1 MRRRLA
7 TAIVTTVAIGTAYG
21 NLVVT
26 PSPTAQSS
34 LLPVSTPGDVVFSVR
49 NTGTTSVQITGVQPS
64 FPASVDNNGCLNFT
78 ITPGTATL
86 APNQQQQFKVDV
98 AALTPA
104 GDYHCSYT
112 LMTSP
117 SMSLPPIEARFSVS
131 TTPADGNVQPTA
143 MDFGTQGSGTFELQ
157 TLYTTNYAAGSA
169 TSMMLAINGDA
180 TNTIVFGPPCDDQ
193 TTCGIASIGQ
203 NATAQV
209 SIKCAPRVFNSPV
222 SATVDATFFGSGGS
236 GTFGSTTVTCLTGA
250 GGGSLTFNP
259 DPVVILGQAN
269 QQATPVSV
277 MIDRAGSGAGS
288 AVLTDAS
295 VMGDPS
301 LAIVECG
308 GASSC
313 SGLSLSFPAT
323 LNVYCT
329 PQAGNSGSLT
339 VSDSASE
346 TGTVTVDCA
355 PTMGSGSGTMT
366 PFITVSPPSLNF
378 PPTPVGTST
387 TMGGSAQIGNSGTGD
402 LDNIEIAI
410 GGINPGDFTVSP
422 CETGSPCT
430 VTVGSPPQDITVQF
444 TPSGIGTRSAYL
456 SITSNDVAHSPT
468 TIQLGGSGTGAILDV
483 IDPANNVLDF
493 GTIPRGQAFPKTIVV
508 GDSGNAALDVTIS
521 GVSAPY
527 SATPMMEAVP
537 AMGSNTIQVTCQSST
552 VSPSNDQTFTLT
564 SAEATSG
571 SPQTIT
577 AHCAIA
583 DTLVQVMPTQ
593 LAFGE
598 HRVGSPEATL
608 DVTVTNPATSSAPA
622 QIHHITLA
630 SSKTGLSLVPS
641 DTTTSLA
648 PGQTAT
654 VTLHLATA
662 AETDLAGETLD
673 VDVDGAM
680 LHIPVTGKVVT
691 PASRVAPAELDL
703 GQACV
708 GTQVSGQVSLIN
720 TGTATLALTD
730 APVMDQ
736 NFVASFV
743 MPTAYPSTL
752 APGTSAVTTVSPA
765 MSAMGTVTGT
775 LEWKDDVP
783 SDYHIPVTLDYV
795 SSGTAISPAALDFG
809 TLPVDS
815 PGSSELI
822 TIQNCDPVPGSVKIR
837 SLRSSQGP
845 IGAWT
850 LSPNIGSS
858 AQLDAKGAETVTV
871 HFQPPGRGRYQA
883 ELQLDTPTGIQKIRL
898 LGEGTGRELD
908 DTSVYACSCSG
919 GNAGGGWP
927 ILLALVAIV
936 RRRRGSSS
944 PR

>member
-21 NLVVT
+21 SLVVT

-34 LLPVSTPGDVVFSVR
+34 LIPVSTAGDVVFSVR
-49 NTGTTSVQITGVQPS
+49 NTGTTSVQITGMSPS
-64 FPASVDNNGCLNFT
+64 FPAAVDNDGCLSFT

-98 AALTPA
+98 ASLTAP

-112 LMTSP
+112 VTTSP
-117 SMSLPPIEARFSVS
+117 PSTMPPIEARFSVS
-131 TTPADGNVQPTA
+131 ATPSDGNVQPTA
-143 MDFGTQGSGTFELQ
+143 MDFGTQGSGSFELQ
-157 TLYTTNYAAGSA
+157 TLYATNYAGGSA
-169 TSMMLAINGDA
+169 TSLMLSINGDT

-193 TTCGIASIGQ
+193 TTCSVSSIGP

-209 SIKCAPRVFNSPV
+209 SVKCAPRVFNSPV
-222 SATVDATFFGSGGS
+222 SATVDTAYFGSNGS

-250 GGGSLTFNP
+250 GGGTLSFNP
-259 DPVVILGQAN
+259 DPVVIFGQAN

-277 MIDRAGSGAGS
+277 MINRFGSGGGS

-313 SGLSLSFPAT
+313 TGLSMPFPAT

-329 PQAGNSGSLT
+329 PSTGTAGSLSVT
-339 VSDSASE
+339 DDASE
-346 TGTVTVDCA
+346 TGTVTVDCT
-355 PTMGSGSGTMT
+355 PTTGSGTT
-366 PFITVSPPSLNF
+366 PFMTVSPPSLSF
-378 PPTPVGTST
+378 PGTPVGMST
-387 TMGGSAQIGNSGTGD
+387 TMGGSAQIGNSGTAD
-402 LDNIEIAI
+402 LDNIQISI
-410 GGINPGDFTVSP
+410 GGINPGDFSVSP
-422 CETGSPCT
+422 CGGGSAGACM
-430 VTVGSPPQDITVQF
+430 VGVGSPPQDITVRF

-456 SITSNDVAHSPT
+456 SITSNDAMHSPT
-468 TIQLGGSGTGAILDV
+468 TIPLGGSGTGAILDV
-483 IDPANNVLDF
+483 IDPANNVIDF
-493 GTIPRGQAFPKTIVV
+493 GTIPRGQAFGKTITV
-508 GDSGNAALDVTIS
+508 GDIGNAPLTVTIN
-521 GVSAPY
+521 GVAAPY
-527 SATPMMEAVP
+527 VAQPSMASVP
-537 AMGSNTIQVTCQSST
+537 AMGSNTIQVTCQSATMSA
-552 VSPSNDQTFTLT
+552 SNDQTFTLT
-564 SAEATSG
+564 SAEAISG
-571 SPQTIT
+571 SPQTIA

-593 LAFGE
+593 LDFGE
-598 HRVGSPEATL
+598 HRVGTPEATL
-608 DVTVTNPATSSAPA
+608 AVTVTNPASSSAPA

-630 SSKTGLSLVPS
+630 SQKTGLSLEPT
-641 DTTTSLA
+641 DTTTSLS
-648 PGQTAT
+648 PGQAAT

-673 VDVDGAM
+673 IDVDGAM

-708 GTQVSGQVSLIN
+708 GTQVSGSVALIN

-730 APVMDQ
+730 APTMDMS
-736 NFVASFV
+736 FVASFV
-743 MPTAYPSTL
+743 MPSAYPSTL
-752 APGTSAVTTVSPA
+752 APGASAITTVSPA
-765 MSAMGTVTGT
+765 MSATGTVTGT

-815 PGSSELI
+815 PGSSQQI

-858 AQLDAKGAETVTV
+858 AQLGAKGAETVTV

-883 ELQLDTPTGIQKIRL
+883 ELQLDTPTGVQKIRL
-898 LGEGTGRELD
+898 LGEGTGRDLD

-919 GNAGGGWP
+919 GGPAGGWP
-927 ILLALVAIV
+927 ILLALLAIG

>member
-1 MRRRLA
+1 MRRRIA

-21 NLVVT
+21 SLVVT
-26 PSPTAQSS
+26 PSGTVQSS
-34 LLPVSTPGDVVFSVR
+34 LIPVSTPGDVVFSVR
-49 NTGTTSVQITGVQPS
+49 NTGTTSVQITGIAPS
-64 FPASVDNNGCLNFT
+64 FPAAVDNNGCLNFT

-117 SMSLPPIEARFSVS
+117 ATSLPPIEARFSVS
-131 TTPADGNVQPTA
+131 ATPAAGNVQPTA
-143 MDFGTQGSGTFELQ
+143 MDFGTQASGSFELQ
-157 TLYTTNYAAGSA
+157 TLYMTNYGSGSGSGL
-169 TSMMLAINGDA
+169 TLTINGDA
-180 TNTIVFGPPCDDQ
+180 TNTIVFGPPCDNQ
-193 TTCGIASIGQ
+193 TTCTVASIAQ

-209 SIKCAPRVFNSPV
+209 SIKCVPQVFNSPV
-222 SATVDATFFGSGGS
+222 SATVNTTFFGSGGS
-236 GTFGSTTVTCLTGA
+236 GTLGSTTVTCLTGA
-250 GGGSLTFNP
+250 GGGTLSFTP

-277 MIDRAGSGAGS
+277 MINRAGSGS

-313 SGLSLSFPAT
+313 SGLSLSLPAT
-323 LNVYCT
+323 LDVYCT
-329 PQAGNSGSLT
+329 PSSGTAGSLT
-339 VSDSASE
+339 VTDSASE
-346 TGTVTVDCA
+346 TGTVTVDCS
-355 PTMGSGSGTMT
+355 PLMGSGSGIMT
-366 PFITVSPPSLNF
+366 PFMTVTPPSLSF
-378 PPTPVGTST
+378 PPTPVGIST
-387 TMGGSAQIGNSGTGD
+387 TMGGSAQIGNSGNGD
-402 LDNIEIAI
+402 LNNIEIAI
-410 GGINPGDFTVSP
+410 GGINPGDFSVSP
-422 CETGSPCT
+422 CMTGSPCT
-430 VTVGSPPQDITVQF
+430 VAVGSPPQDITVQF

-456 SITSNDVAHSPT
+456 SITSNDPAHSPT
-468 TIQLGGSGTGAILDV
+468 TIPLGGSGTGAILDV

-493 GTIPRGQAFPKTIVV
+493 GTIPRGQAFPKTITV
-508 GDSGNAALDVTIS
+508 GDTGNAPLNVTIS

-527 SATPMMEAVP
+527 SATPLMAAVP
-537 AMGSNTIQVTCQSST
+537 AMGSNTIQVTCQSAT
-552 VSPSNDQTFTLT
+552 VSPNNDQTFTLT
-564 SAEATSG
+564 STEAISG

-593 LAFGE
+593 LDFGE

-630 SSKTGLSLVPS
+630 SSKTGLSLAPS
-641 DTTTSLA
+641 DTTTALS
-648 PGQTAT
+648 PGQMAT

-691 PASRVAPAELDL
+691 PASRVAPMELDL

-720 TGTATLALTD
+720 TGTATLALAT
-730 APVMDQ
+730 APMMDQ

-752 APGTSAVTTVSPA
+752 APGASAVTTVSPA
-765 MSAMGTVTGT
+765 MSAMGLVTGT

-783 SDYHIPVTLDYV
+783 SDYHIPVTLVYV

-815 PGSSELI
+815 PGSSQLI
-822 TIQNCDPVPGSVKIR
+822 TIQNCDAVPGSVKIR

-845 IGAWT
+845 IGAWS
-850 LSPNIGSS
+850 LSPNIGSM

-883 ELQLDTPTGIQKIRL
+883 ELELDTPTGIQKIRL

-919 GNAGGGWP
+919 GSPGAGWP
-927 ILLALVAIV
+927 ILLALGFIV